1 MHAPLCMLRF
11 TRIFLLNRYMNFD
24 FNNKRL
30 ISCLRKQEEKCMK
43 STHIYI
49 YMHTYTHILTHIHI
63 YWDIHTYQCAVR
75 AFISKL
81 WKVFRYKC
89 HCVTHHPL
97 RHLLTSFLAANLC
110 VLYTLGQLYMWHLTF
125 GNSKV
130 RVFFAKTLRHQ
141 SIPWI
146 YESIYVCILPLHKQ
160 TTELLKASISVT
172 FLSLALFKDF
182 NGYYRWKYT
191 YIHMYM

>member
-1 MHAPLCMLRF
+1 MLRF
-11 TRIFLLNRYMNFD
+11 TRIFILPHWIVTW
-24 FNNKRL
+24 
-30 ISCLRKQEEKCMK
+30 ISISITNASSHACASRKK
-43 STHIYI
+43 SAWKAHT
-49 YMHTYTHILTHIHI
+49 HTYICTHIHI
-63 YWDIHTYQCAVR
+63 YWHIHTYQCAVR

-182 NGYYRWKYT
+182 NRYYRWKYT